1 METGSE
7 EGLDT
12 QATSETREVTADEI
26 GNQVT
31 APKLLKANRKS
42 IEEMLKSEEIDRVV
56 LKLKRFRAA
65 DVKEMMRD
73 EYPDVD
79 LNGASAMDMTKREL
93 LDCLCNFYK
102 NERQEEE

>member
-1 METGSE
+1 M
-7 EGLDT
+7 
-12 QATSETREVTADEI
+12 TADEI

>member
-1 METGSE
+1 M
-7 EGLDT
+7 
-12 QATSETREVTADEI
+12 TADEI

-56 LKLKRFRAA
+56 LRLKRFRAA

-102 NERQEEE
+102 NERVVSSNL